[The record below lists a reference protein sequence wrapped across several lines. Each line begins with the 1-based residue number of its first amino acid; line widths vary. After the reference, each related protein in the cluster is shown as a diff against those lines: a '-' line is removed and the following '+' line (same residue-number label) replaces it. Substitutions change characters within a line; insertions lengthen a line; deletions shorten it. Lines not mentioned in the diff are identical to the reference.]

1 MGDRRDAKKR
11 HIAECFTRLV
21 VEASNPRT
29 RVSVTEIVNT
39 LGIERRTFYNH
50 FENTTDLVIW
60 IFRRELADMLAG
72 GEFADAELV
81 YPADDSDDKYRD
93 LPFYARITDAQGNI
107 DESRYF
113 QALCKMLNERHEY
126 YRRILTFP
134 CYLDLYSYMIDLHI
148 PAFLDDIM
156 SMVGPDR
163 SLPPE
168 LAEFLAEYHTIGVY
182 GRLPYHFSSKKRE
195 LPMENLNPFWNYGHM
210 SLKATI
216 EALFAAEGKLDKTST
231 HGLDE
236 AAPAQWRND
245 EALVGMIE
253 TLRKQL

>member
-1 MGDRRDAKKR
+1 MSSKSNAKKR
-11 HIAECFTRLV
+11 RIAECFVQLV
-21 VEASNPRT
+21 VAAPNPRT

-50 FENTTDLVIW
+50 FENTTDLVVW
-60 IFRRELADMLAG
+60 IFRRELADMLSSE
-72 GEFADAELV
+72 EFSDAELA
-81 YPADDSDDKYRD
+81 YPAEDSGDKYRN
-93 LPFYARITDAQGNI
+93 LPFYARITDEQGYI

-126 YRRILTFP
+126 YRRILSFP

-156 SMVGPDR
+156 AMVGPDR
-163 SLPPE
+163 KLSPE
-168 LAEFLAEYHTIGVY
+168 VAEFLAEYHTIGVY

-195 LPMENLNPFWNYGHM
+195 LPVENLSPFWNYGHM

-216 EALFAAEGKLDKTST
+216 EALFASESPDHEPGQARWNNE
-231 HGLDE
+231 
-236 AAPAQWRND
+236 R
-245 EALVGMIE
+245 ALATMIE
-253 TLRKQL
+253 NLR